1 MPFTTT
7 VSVSTIEPLVAVSM
21 NMIVPVGKYPPDKCA
36 MSVRVEPGR
45 PPDEAV
51 VLRPGEAGETAV
63 CSAGLAGAVAGL
75 LFASPVYWAIQ
86 EYVPAT
92 GPAVGKVIAAV

>member
-1 MPFTTT
+1 MPLTL
-7 VSVSTIEPLVAVSM
+7 SVWVKVKPPGPISV
-21 NMIVPVGKYPPDKCA
+21 NMITPVGEYPPDKCA
-36 MSVRVEPGR
+36 MSVRVEPGN
-45 PPDEAV
+45 PDEAV